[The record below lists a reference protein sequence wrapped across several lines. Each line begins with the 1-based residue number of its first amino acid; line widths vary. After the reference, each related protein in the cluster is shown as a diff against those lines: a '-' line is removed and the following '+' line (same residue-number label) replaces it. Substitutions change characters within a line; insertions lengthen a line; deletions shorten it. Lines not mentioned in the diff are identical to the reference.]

1 MKEQNKLLS
10 KWVTEEQISDEG
22 IRDVILRN
30 DTHTKWWRSRVFEVG
45 AGGEGWMKEELETRL
60 GAEPRVGPEEGEDW
74 EGSQKL
80 KKVGVAE
87 TGGGC
92 GCDGMEWDPW
102 CRQKSYPA
110 RPGRP

>member
-1 MKEQNKLLS
+1 
-10 KWVTEEQISDEG
+10 
-22 IRDVILRN
+22 
-30 DTHTKWWRSRVFEVG
+30 
-45 AGGEGWMKEELETRL
+45 MKEELETRL

-92 GCDGMEWDPW
+92 GCDGMEWDP
-102 CRQKSYPA
+102 
-110 RPGRP
+110 